1 MTTRDP
7 SWGMPDDVRAD
18 FEKAPAHVRDA
29 YLKWW
34 PERANKASAH
44 RDTWPAYKA
53 AWGDL
58 SKMVR
63 RALA

>member
-1 MTTRDP
+1 
-7 SWGMPDDVRAD
+7 MPDDVRAD